1 MGSSSEWC
9 KWAECLSSDMWQRSS
24 DLCVCVVVIVTRS
37 SLPLTKIFP
46 TFSLDLSFNQ
56 TGAWFV
62 YVVDTL
68 ITWSRS
74 WFAICL
80 KKTVGTLTRRLIS
93 SSLPVTSRR
102 AIASWKRIGV
112 NIVGPV
118 FGVLCRQCL
127 VCSVCVGACCRSSK
141 DFCLP
146 SADQKWQ
153 QIAQRKIIE
162 SFDRQTVDQFF
173 LFPSVKEREI
183 RGVTSPTSRFNG
195 PMKGAVIF
203 GPKKNIS
210 WTRVQSGKNEAL
222 KAKQTHSS
230 CINIYSAGES
240 VKMAWLDLT
249 PVTSLA
255 LDAGSL
261 RTEKYL
267 FPLCRLSINKTQVDR
282 LTKSLRKSPSVSCAC
297 HTYCLLHRCKALG
310 GTDFWLILA
319 TLSYKYNPPVR
330 YSSLPS

>member
-1 MGSSSEWC
+1 MMQVSRVSI
-9 KWAECLSSDMWQRSS
+9 QRHVTTIQW
-24 DLCVCVVVIVTRS
+24 LVCVCCCYRYSVVVAIDKNI
-37 SLPLTKIFP
+37 PHIFP
-46 TFSLDLSFNQ
+46 
-56 TGAWFV
+56 WFKFQSNRGLV
-62 YVVDTL
+62 CLRRWYAYHL
-68 ITWSRS
+68 ITKL
-74 WFAICL
+74 ICHL
-80 KKTVGTLTRRLIS
+80 LEKTVGTLTRRLIS

-153 QIAQRKIIE
+153 QIAQRKNNRIVW
-162 SFDRQTVDQFF
+162 SSNCRSVF